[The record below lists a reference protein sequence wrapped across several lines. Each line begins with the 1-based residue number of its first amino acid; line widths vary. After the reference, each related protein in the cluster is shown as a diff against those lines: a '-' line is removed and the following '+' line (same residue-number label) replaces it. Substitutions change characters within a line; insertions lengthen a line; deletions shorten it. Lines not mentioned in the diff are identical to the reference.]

1 MNSDN
6 QQDVLNDGC
15 FFPVEKA
22 AYDEKVD
29 DHPPL
34 GPHDVICGRCS
45 AAYNNV
51 GNRRFRVTIF
61 LNIQRYMDAPTR
73 PKKGEVISSVV
84 KIFQNDIGA
93 KFFKYTKDKKFV
105 EINDKLVRQKVG
117 HALRDMAVQRAF
129 GGGSMSFNS
138 SRRSSMSSIKSAQS
152 TRSDPKQIRSMSMSA
167 LREGSKHEI
176 RSWDDEEDDDFCASE
191 VGIAVD
197 VSEVEKISSAT
208 ATFPDFAN
216 GTPETPA
223 RLCIQEDEFDCMV
236 AGFHSLNS
244 LLSDDDD
251 VAVDLSQA
259 QFIGDGA

>member
-1 MNSDN
+1 MNLNN
-6 QQDVLNDGC
+6 QQEVFNGGC

-22 AYDEKVD
+22 AYDETID
-29 DHPPL
+29 DPL

-45 AAYNNV
+45 AAFNNV

-61 LNIQRYMDAPTR
+61 LNMERYMDAPTR

-117 HALRDMAVQRAF
+117 HALRDMAVQRDF
-129 GGGSMSFNS
+129 GGELLSFNS
-138 SRRSSMSSIKSAQS
+138 SRRFSMSSIKSAQS
-152 TRSDPKQIRSMSMSA
+152 TRSAPKQTRSMSMPA

-176 RSWDDEEDDDFCASE
+176 RNSSDEENDNFCASE
-191 VGIAVD
+191 VGIAGD
-197 VSEVEKISSAT
+197 VLEVENISSAT
-208 ATFPDFAN
+208 ATFPDFVN

-223 RLCIQEDEFDCMV
+223 RSCMQEDEFDCMI
-236 AGFHSLNS
+236 AGFHSLGT
-244 LLSDDDD
+244 LLSDDDNIT
-251 VAVDLSQA
+251 VDLSPA
-259 QFIGDGA
+259 QFIADRAY